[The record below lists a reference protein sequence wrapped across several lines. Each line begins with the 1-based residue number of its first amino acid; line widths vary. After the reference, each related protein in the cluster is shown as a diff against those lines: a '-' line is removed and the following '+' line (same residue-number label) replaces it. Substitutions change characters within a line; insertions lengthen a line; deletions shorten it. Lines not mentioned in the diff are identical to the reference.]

1 MVGKNNIKK
10 RHELRGEKVETYSIK
25 KFKVGAASV
34 LIGVGIFFGAGTV
47 EASDSVAQSRE
58 ATNSPDE
65 GANTANIVSENS
77 VKPAANKIVN
87 THEKVAEAVVG
98 KLAAQSGEN
107 NQDKAATKEVDKTLL
122 TKKIEELKTQLE
134 RVKNN
139 KKQQSLIDEA
149 TKKLESAETLLE
161 NNATQEEV
169 DKKAKEISS
178 YVSILKSIKV
188 EVKDS
193 ENNDKKIET
202 EKEVDNSS
210 KETLEKSK
218 NSEELKKVSEE
229 LSKSV
234 VNAADLSSVDD
245 KKVVEE
251 AKQVLKEV
259 NSSLENS
266 TLTKAELDE
275 LFKRAE
281 KSRNSVVNAI
291 TRLMS
296 GRRDVRNG
304 NEIPKTDGFRAD
316 ATVSESALNGQLTF
330 LDSNGN
336 SKNVSEDTVPV
347 VSNGDG
353 KRLLQLRLDFS
364 SSSAT
369 PIKDGKIRYII
380 PKNHLNTDVKPT
392 FSNSALASGNPKD
405 LSDNDNFIYEIPLNT
420 VTGGSVGQINIQ
432 QQISSSIDKS
442 PSAGDTTVAR
452 VEFYRGEE
460 LISSTTATA
469 KYDYLSQI
477 LYKESDKK
485 ENKNIFDY
493 FPGYYDKELI
503 IGLKNSDGSFSA
515 IKGNTFTLP
524 FITYDYE
531 AGRKFLDGR
540 ENVEQNGN
548 GRLTDVDY
556 TITGIPEFLELV
568 PTVET
573 NRYWTLEGNV
583 AKLNFDKTSVN
594 ARGGFIKGN
603 NGPVFRV
610 KEGYFDNAQKMEE
623 YLSSNGGKKVDIEYK
638 AIGHRP
644 DGSTYTQI
652 LATSEA
658 LNSQFK
664 FSIGDGKGAIPGQRM
679 VTTVNTPNKQRLFS
693 NQSDTDEFNVYY
705 GYNSGP
711 LRDASGAMTPRLLKG
726 NGDKLDNN

>member
-77 VKPAANKIVN
+77 VKSAANKIVN

-98 KLAAQSGEN
+98 KLAPQSSEN
-107 NQDKAATKEVDKTLL
+107 NQDKAVTKEVDKVLL
-122 TKKIEELKTQLE
+122 TKKIEELKAQLE

-139 KKQQSLIDEA
+139 TKQKSLIDEA
-149 TKKLESAETLLE
+149 SKKLESAEALLK
-161 NNATQEEV
+161 NNSTQEEV

-218 NSEELKKVSEE
+218 NSEEFKKVSEE
-229 LSKSV
+229 LSKAV
-234 VNAADLSSVDD
+234 FNARDLSSVDD

-304 NEIPKTDGFRAD
+304 NEIPKTDGFRTD
-316 ATVSESALNGQLTF
+316 GTVSDKALYGHLSF

-353 KRLLQLRLDFS
+353 KRFLQLRLDFS

-420 VTGGSVGQINIQ
+420 ITGGSVGQINIQ

-452 VEFYRGEE
+452 AEFYRGNE

-493 FPGYYDKELI
+493 FGVFYDKELI
-503 IGLKNSDGSFSA
+503 IGSKNSDGSFSL

-531 AGRKFLDGR
+531 AGRRFLDGR
-540 ENVEQNGN
+540 EYVE
-548 GRLTDVDY
+548 
-556 TITGIPEFLELV
+556 
-568 PTVET
+568 
-573 NRYWTLEGNV
+573 
-583 AKLNFDKTSVN
+583 
-594 ARGGFIKGN
+594 
-603 NGPVFRV
+603 
-610 KEGYFDNAQKMEE
+610 KM
-623 YLSSNGGKKVDIEYK
+623 V
-638 AIGHRP
+638 
-644 DGSTYTQI
+644 
-652 LATSEA
+652 
-658 LNSQFK
+658 
-664 FSIGDGKGAIPGQRM
+664 M
-679 VTTVNTPNKQRLFS
+679 VV
-693 NQSDTDEFNVYY
+693 
-705 GYNSGP
+705 
-711 LRDASGAMTPRLLKG
+711 
-726 NGDKLDNN
+726 

>member
-65 GANTANIVSENS
+65 GANTANIVSENA

-98 KLAAQSGEN
+98 KLAPQSGEN
-107 NQDKAATKEVDKTLL
+107 NQDKAVTKEVDKALL
-122 TKKIEELKTQLE
+122 TKKIEELKAQLE

-139 KKQQSLIDEA
+139 TKQKSLIDEA
-149 TKKLESAETLLE
+149 TKKLESAKTLLE

-178 YVSILKSIKV
+178 YVSILKSIKT

-202 EKEVDNSS
+202 AKEVDNSS

-229 LSKSV
+229 LSKAV

-316 ATVSESALNGQLTF
+316 GTVSDKALYGNLTF

-353 KRLLQLRLDFS
+353 KRLLKLRLDFS

-380 PKNHLNTDVKPT
+380 PKKT
-392 FSNSALASGNPKD
+392 F
-405 LSDNDNFIYEIPLNT
+405 IH
-420 VTGGSVGQINIQ
+420 
-432 QQISSSIDKS
+432 
-442 PSAGDTTVAR
+442 
-452 VEFYRGEE
+452 RGEC
-460 LISSTTATA
+460 
-469 KYDYLSQI
+469 
-477 LYKESDKK
+477 
-485 ENKNIFDY
+485 
-493 FPGYYDKELI
+493 
-503 IGLKNSDGSFSA
+503 
-515 IKGNTFTLP
+515 
-524 FITYDYE
+524 
-531 AGRKFLDGR
+531 
-540 ENVEQNGN
+540 
-548 GRLTDVDY
+548 
-556 TITGIPEFLELV
+556 
-568 PTVET
+568 ET
-573 NRYWTLEGNV
+573 N
-583 AKLNFDKTSVN
+583 AF
-594 ARGGFIKGN
+594 
-603 NGPVFRV
+603 
-610 KEGYFDNAQKMEE
+610 
-623 YLSSNGGKKVDIEYK
+623 
-638 AIGHRP
+638 
-644 DGSTYTQI
+644 
-652 LATSEA
+652 
-658 LNSQFK
+658 
-664 FSIGDGKGAIPGQRM
+664 
-679 VTTVNTPNKQRLFS
+679 
-693 NQSDTDEFNVYY
+693 
-705 GYNSGP
+705 
-711 LRDASGAMTPRLLKG
+711 
-726 NGDKLDNN
+726 